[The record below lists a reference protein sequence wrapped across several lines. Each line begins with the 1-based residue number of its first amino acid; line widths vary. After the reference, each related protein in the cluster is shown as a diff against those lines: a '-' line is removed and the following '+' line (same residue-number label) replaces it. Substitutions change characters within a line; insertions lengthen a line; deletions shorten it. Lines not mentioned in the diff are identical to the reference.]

1 MISAGTFSLQIF
13 PSALF
18 SWDYGDL
25 RAVGIDFGTT
35 NCAVA
40 VAEDGVVEVARF
52 GAAQDL
58 ETFRSVLYF
67 DGAPS
72 RGRKRP
78 LAGPSAIE
86 AYLVRE
92 TPGRLIQS
100 LKSFLSSALFR
111 ETWVHNE
118 RYSVEDL
125 TASMALSLREQAER
139 QFGNLGKRAVLGR
152 PVRFVGADTTEADAL
167 AVSRL
172 EQAFRRAGF
181 EEIVFEFEPVGAAY
195 FYEST
200 LDHDER
206 IVIADFGGGTSD
218 FTLLKVGPGLKRG
231 VRRRGI
237 LATAGL
243 PLAGDSFDAK
253 IVRNVVSP
261 MLGLGT
267 EYRSLDKMLPMPSS
281 VYLKL
286 EKWHHLSFLKTQET
300 LRMLRSLQVQAEEPS
315 KIEALIHLV
324 ESDAGYNLHRAVQ
337 RTKLELSSRQ
347 QSEFEYEDPCVSIRQ
362 VVTRG
367 DFEDWIEPELS
378 SISDSVDALLR
389 DGKTQPDQ
397 VDQVFLTG
405 GTSLVP
411 AVRRIFEYRFG
422 TERVQAG
429 NEFTSVARGLA
440 LRADQRRGRAKA
452 T

>member
-1 MISAGTFSLQIF
+1 M
-13 PSALF
+13 F
-18 SWDYGDL
+18 SWDYISL

-40 VAEDGVVEVARF
+40 VAGDGLVETARF
-52 GAAQDL
+52 GVQGL

-67 DGAPS
+67 SGEQS

-78 LAGPSAIE
+78 LAGPAAID
-86 AYLVRE
+86 AYLSRE

-111 ETWVHNE
+111 ETWVGSE

-139 QFGNLGKRAVLGR
+139 QFGDLGKRVVLGR
-152 PVRFVGADTTEADAL
+152 PVRFVGAETKEADAL

-181 EEIVFEFEPVGAAY
+181 EKIVFEYEPVGAAY
-195 FYEST
+195 FYESS

-218 FTLLKVGPGLKRG
+218 FSLLKVGPGVK
-231 VRRRGI
+231 RRGI

-300 LRMLRSLQVQAEEPS
+300 MRMLRNLEAQAEEPA

-324 ESDAGYNLHRAVQ
+324 ENDAGYNLHRAVQ
-337 RTKLELSSRQ
+337 RTKVELSSREK
-347 QSEFEYEDPCVSIRQ
+347 SEFVFEDPCVSIRKT
-362 VVTRG
+362 VVRG
-367 DFEDWIEPELS
+367 DFEDWIEPQLS
-378 SISDSVDALLR
+378 QISDCVDKLLR
-389 DGKTQPDQ
+389 DGKTEAAQ
-397 VDQVFLTG
+397 VDRVFLKG
-405 GTSLVP
+405 GSSLVP
-411 AVRRIFEYRFG
+411 AVRRIF
-422 TERVQAG
+422 
-429 NEFTSVARGLA
+429 
-440 LRADQRRGRAKA
+440 
-452 T
+452 

>member
-1 MISAGTFSLQIF
+1 MK
-13 PSALF
+13 
-18 SWDYGDL
+18 
-25 RAVGIDFGTT
+25 AVGIDFGTT

-40 VAEDGVVEVARF
+40 VADHGVVETARF
-52 GAAQDL
+52 GLASL

-78 LAGPSAIE
+78 LAGPSAID
-86 AYLVRE
+86 AYLARE

-111 ETWVHNE
+111 ETWVGSE

-125 TASMALSLREQAER
+125 TASMALSLREEAER
-139 QFGNLGKRAVLGR
+139 QFGDLGKRVVLGR
-152 PVRFVGADTTEADAL
+152 PVRFVGADTKEADAL

-181 EEIVFEFEPVGAAY
+181 EKILFEYEPVGAAY

-218 FTLLKVGPGLKRG
+218 FSLLKVGPKLK
-231 VRRRGI
+231 RRGI

-300 LRMLRSLQVQAEEPS
+300 LRMLRSLEVQAVEPS
-315 KIEALIHLV
+315 KIEALIQLV
-324 ESDAGYNLHRAVQ
+324 ENDAGYNLHRSVQ
-337 RTKLELSSRQ
+337 CTKLELSSSEK
-347 QSEFEYEDPCVSIRQ
+347 SEFQFEDPCVSIKQTVR
-362 VVTRG
+362 RA
-367 DFEDWIEPELS
+367 DFESWIAPELS
-378 SISDSVDALLR
+378 QIAASVDKLLR
-389 DGKTQPDQ
+389 DAKTERGQIDR
-397 VDQVFLTG
+397 VFLTG

-411 AVRRIFEYRFG
+411 SVRRIFEERFG

-429 NEFTSVARGLA
+429 DEFTSVARGLA
-440 LRADQRRGRAKA
+440 LRAAR
-452 T
+452 TEP

>member
-1 MISAGTFSLQIF
+1 M
-13 PSALF
+13 
-18 SWDYGDL
+18 

-40 VAEDGVVEVARF
+40 VARDGVVEMAHF
-52 GAAQDL
+52 GVQGT

-67 DGAPS
+67 DGTAS
-72 RGRKRP
+72 KGRKRP
-78 LAGPSAIE
+78 LAGPLAID
-86 AYLVRE
+86 AYLSRE

-111 ETWVHNE
+111 ETWVGSE

-125 TASMALSLREQAER
+125 TASMALSLREEAER
-139 QFGNLGKRAVLGR
+139 QFGDLGKRLVLGR
-152 PVRFVGADTTEADAL
+152 PVQFVGGDTKEADAL

-172 EQAFRRAGF
+172 EQAFQRAGF
-181 EEIVFEFEPVGAAY
+181 EEIIFEFEPVGAAY

-218 FTLLKVGPGLKRG
+218 FSLLRVGPR
-231 VRRRGI
+231 VRRRKI
-237 LATAGL
+237 LSTAGL

-253 IVRNVVSP
+253 IVRHVVSP

-267 EYRSLDKMLPMPSS
+267 EYRSLGKMLPMPAS

-300 LRMLRSLQVQAEEPS
+300 MRMLRSLEVQAEEPG

-324 ESDAGYNLHRAVQ
+324 ENDAGYSLHRAVQ
-337 RTKLELSSRQ
+337 RTKVELSSRHE
-347 QSEFEYEDPCVSIRQ
+347 SEFVFEDPCVSIRK

-367 DFEDWIEPELS
+367 DFEEWIEPQLS
-378 SISDSVDALLR
+378 AISDCVDKLLR
-389 DGKTQPDQ
+389 EAKTEAGQIDR
-397 VDQVFLTG
+397 VFLTG

-411 AVRRIFEYRFG
+411 AVRRIFEHRFG
-422 TERVQAG
+422 AERVQAG
-429 NEFTSVARGLA
+429 DEFTSVARGLA
-440 LRADQRRGRAKA
+440 LRAAVKS
-452 T
+452 

>member
-1 MISAGTFSLQIF
+1 
-13 PSALF
+13 
-18 SWDYGDL
+18 L
-25 RAVGIDFGTT
+25 RSVGIDFGTT

-40 VAEDGVVEVARF
+40 VATDSVVQTARF
-52 GAAQDL
+52 GSAAV

-67 DGAPS
+67 DGAES

-78 LAGPSAIE
+78 LAGPSAIDG
-86 AYLVRE
+86 YLARE

-111 ETWVHNE
+111 ETWVNNE

-125 TASMALSLREQAER
+125 TASMALSLREEAER
-139 QFGNLGKRAVLGR
+139 QFGDLGSRVVLGR
-152 PVRFVGADTTEADAL
+152 PVRFVGGDTAEADAL

-181 EEIVFEFEPVGAAY
+181 EEILFEFEPVGAAY

-218 FTLLKVGPGLKRG
+218 FSLLKVGPGRK
-231 VRRRGI
+231 RRGI
-237 LATAGL
+237 LSTAGL

-267 EYRSLDKMLPMPSS
+267 EYRSLDKMLPMPAS

-300 LRMLRSLQVQAEEPS
+300 LRMLRSLEVQAEEPA

-324 ESDAGYNLHRAVQ
+324 ENDAGYNLHRAVQ
-337 RTKLELSSRQ
+337 RTKLELSLRQ
-347 QSEFEYEDPCVSIRQ
+347 YSEFVYEDPCVSIRQ
-362 VVTRG
+362 TVQRA
-367 DFEDWIEPELS
+367 DFEDWIEPQLS
-378 SISDSVDALLR
+378 QISDSVDALLR
-389 DGKTQPDQ
+389 DAQTKAQQIDR
-397 VDQVFLTG
+397 VFLTG

-411 AVRRIFEYRFG
+411 AVRRIFEHRFG
-422 TERVQAG
+422 ADRVQAG
-429 NEFTSVARGLA
+429 DEFTSVARGLA
-440 LRADQRRGRAKA
+440 LRAERWPS
-452 T
+452 

>member
-1 MISAGTFSLQIF
+1 MRS
-13 PSALF
+13 
-18 SWDYGDL
+18 
-25 RAVGIDFGTT
+25 VGIDFGTT

-40 VAEDGVVEVARF
+40 VATDSVVQTARF
-52 GAAQDL
+52 GSAAV

-67 DGAPS
+67 DGAES

-78 LAGPSAIE
+78 LAGPSAIDG
-86 AYLVRE
+86 YLARE

-111 ETWVHNE
+111 ETWVNNE

-125 TASMALSLREQAER
+125 TASMALSLREEAER
-139 QFGNLGKRAVLGR
+139 QFGDLGSRVVLGR
-152 PVRFVGADTTEADAL
+152 PVRFVGGDTAEADAL

-181 EEIVFEFEPVGAAY
+181 EEILFEFEPVGAAY

-218 FTLLKVGPGLKRG
+218 FSLLKVGPGRK
-231 VRRRGI
+231 RRGI
-237 LATAGL
+237 LSTAGL

-267 EYRSLDKMLPMPSS
+267 EYRSLDKMLPMPAS

-300 LRMLRSLQVQAEEPS
+300 LRMLRSLEVQAEEPA

-324 ESDAGYNLHRAVQ
+324 ENDAGYNLHRAVQ
-337 RTKLELSSRQ
+337 RTKLELSLRQ
-347 QSEFEYEDPCVSIRQ
+347 YSEFVYEDPCVSIRQ
-362 VVTRG
+362 TVQRA
-367 DFEDWIEPELS
+367 DFEDWIEPQLS
-378 SISDSVDALLR
+378 QISDSVDALLR
-389 DGKTQPDQ
+389 DAQTKAQQIDR
-397 VDQVFLTG
+397 VFLTG

-411 AVRRIFEYRFG
+411 AVRRIFEHRFG
-422 TERVQAG
+422 ADRVQAG
-429 NEFTSVARGLA
+429 DEFTSVARGLA
-440 LRADQRRGRAKA
+440 LRAERWPS
-452 T
+452 

>member
-1 MISAGTFSLQIF
+1 
-13 PSALF
+13 
-18 SWDYGDL
+18 L

-40 VAEDGVVEVARF
+40 VAKDGMVETARF
-52 GAAQDL
+52 GAAAL

-78 LAGPSAIE
+78 LAGPSAID
-86 AYLVRE
+86 AYLARE
-92 TPGRLIQS
+92 TPGRLMQS

-111 ETWVHNE
+111 ETWVGSE

-125 TASMALSLREQAER
+125 TASMALSLREQAEQ
-139 QFGNLGKRAVLGR
+139 QFGDLGTRVVLGR
-152 PVRFVGADTTEADAL
+152 PVRFVGADTKEADAL
-167 AVSRL
+167 AVARL

-218 FTLLKVGPGLKRG
+218 FSLLKVGPGMKKRR
-231 VRRRGI
+231 VV
-237 LATAGL
+237 ATAGL
-243 PLAGDSFDAK
+243 PMAGDSFDAK

-281 VYLKL
+281 IYVKL
-286 EKWHHLSFLKTQET
+286 EKWHHLSFLKTQDT

-315 KIEALIHLV
+315 RIEALIHLI
-324 ESDAGYNLHRAVQ
+324 ENDAGYNLHRAVQ
-337 RTKLELSSRQ
+337 RTKVELSSRE
-347 QSEFEYEDPCVSIRQ
+347 QSEFVYEDPCVSIRQ
-362 VVTRG
+362 VVGRG
-367 DFEDWIEPELS
+367 DFEDWIEPQLS
-378 SISDSVDALLR
+378 QISDCVDRLLR
-389 DGKTQPDQ
+389 DAKTEAGQIDR
-397 VDQVFLTG
+397 VFLTG

-411 AVRRIFEYRFG
+411 AVRRIFEHRFG
-422 TERVQAG
+422 AERVQAG
-429 NEFTSVARGLA
+429 DEFTSVARGLA
-440 LRADQRRGRAKA
+440 LRATEWRAEA
-452 T
+452 N

>member
-1 MISAGTFSLQIF
+1 
-13 PSALF
+13 
-18 SWDYGDL
+18 L

-40 VAEDGVVEVARF
+40 VSTGSIVETARF
-52 GAAQDL
+52 GAAAL

-67 DGAPS
+67 EGAQS

-78 LAGPSAIE
+78 MAGPAAID
-86 AYLVRE
+86 AYLARE
-92 TPGRLIQS
+92 APGRLIQS

-111 ETWVHNE
+111 ETWVNNE

-125 TASMALSLREQAER
+125 TASMALSLREQAEL
-139 QFGNLGKRAVLGR
+139 QFGDLGKRVVLGR
-152 PVRFVGADTTEADAL
+152 PVRFVGADTREADAL

-181 EEIVFEFEPVGAAY
+181 DEIILEFEPVGAAY

-218 FTLLKVGPGLKRG
+218 FSLLKVGPRLK
-231 VRRRGI
+231 RRGI
-237 LATAGL
+237 VATSGL
-243 PLAGDSFDAK
+243 QLAGDAFDAK
-253 IVRNVVSP
+253 VVRNVVSP

-267 EYRSLDKMLPMPSS
+267 EYRSLDKMLPVPPS

-286 EKWHHLSFLKTQET
+286 EKWHHLSFLKTQDT
-300 LRMLRSLQVQAEEPS
+300 LRMLTSLQVQAEEPA
-315 KIEALIHLV
+315 KIAALIDLI
-324 ESDAGYNLHRAVQ
+324 ENDAGYNLHRSVQ
-337 RTKLELSSRQ
+337 RTKVELSSRQ
-347 QSEFEYEDPCVSIRQ
+347 QSDFVYEDPCVSIRQ
-362 VVTRG
+362 TVSRA

-378 SISDSVDALLR
+378 RISDSVDALLR
-389 DGKTQPDQ
+389 DAKTRPEQ
-397 VDQVFLTG
+397 VDRVFLTG

-411 AVRRIFEYRFG
+411 AVRRIFEHRFG
-422 TERVQAG
+422 PDRVQSG
-429 NEFTSVARGLA
+429 DEFTSVARGLA
-440 LRADQRRGRAKA
+440 LRAARP
-452 T
+452 

>member
-1 MISAGTFSLQIF
+1 LK
-13 PSALF
+13 
-18 SWDYGDL
+18 
-25 RAVGIDFGTT
+25 AVGIDFGTT

-40 VAEDGVVEVARF
+40 VASHGLVETARF
-52 GAAQDL
+52 GLASL

-78 LAGPSAIE
+78 LAGPSAID
-86 AYLVRE
+86 AYLARE

-111 ETWVHNE
+111 ETWVGSE

-125 TASMALSLREQAER
+125 TASMALSLREEAER
-139 QFGNLGKRAVLGR
+139 QFGDLGKRVVLGR
-152 PVRFVGADTTEADAL
+152 PVRFVGGDTKEADAL

-172 EQAFRRAGF
+172 EQAFLRAGF
-181 EEIVFEFEPVGAAY
+181 EKILFEYEPVGAAY

-218 FTLLKVGPGLKRG
+218 FSLLKVGPKLK
-231 VRRRGI
+231 RRGI

-300 LRMLRSLQVQAEEPS
+300 LRMLRSLEVQAVEPS
-315 KIEALIHLV
+315 KIEALIQLV
-324 ESDAGYNLHRAVQ
+324 ENDAGYNLHRSVQ
-337 RTKLELSSRQ
+337 RTKLELSSSDK
-347 QSEFEYEDPCVSIRQ
+347 SEFQFEDPCVSIRQ
-362 VVTRG
+362 TVRRT
-367 DFEDWIEPELS
+367 DFESWIAPELS
-378 SISDSVDALLR
+378 QIAASVDKLLR
-389 DGKTQPDQ
+389 DAKTEREQ
-397 VDQVFLTG
+397 VDRVFLTG

-411 AVRRIFEYRFG
+411 SVRRIFEERFG

-429 NEFTSVARGLA
+429 DEFTSVARGLA
-440 LRADQRRGRAKA
+440 LRAAREKQPDR
-452 T
+452 

>member
-1 MISAGTFSLQIF
+1 
-13 PSALF
+13 
-18 SWDYGDL
+18 L

-40 VAEDGVVEVARF
+40 VATDGVVETARF
-52 GAAQDL
+52 GLERTL

-67 DGAPS
+67 DGAQT
-72 RGRKRP
+72 RGRRRP
-78 LAGPSAIE
+78 LAGPAAIE
-86 AYLVRE
+86 GYLARE
-92 TPGRLIQS
+92 QPGRLIQS

-111 ETWVHNE
+111 ETWVGSE

-125 TASMALSLREQAER
+125 TGAMALSLREEAER
-139 QFGNLGKRAVLGR
+139 ALGDLGKRVVLGR
-152 PVRFVGADTTEADAL
+152 PVRFVGAETKDADAL

-181 EEIVFEFEPVGAAY
+181 DRIVFEYEPVGAAY

-218 FTLLKVGPGLKRG
+218 FSLLKVGPRLK
-231 VRRRGI
+231 RRGI
-237 LATAGL
+237 LSTAGL

-300 LRMLRSLQVQAEEPS
+300 LRMLRSLEAQAEEPA

-324 ESDAGYNLHRAVQ
+324 ENDAGYNLHRAVQ
-337 RTKLELSSRQ
+337 RTKVELSSRE
-347 QSEFEYEDPCVSIRQ
+347 QSEFEFEDPCVSIKQTVR
-362 VVTRG
+362 RS
-367 DFEDWIEPELS
+367 DFEDWIEPQLS
-378 SISDSVDALLR
+378 AISDCVDRLLK
-389 DGKTQPDQ
+389 DAKTVPGQIDR
-397 VDQVFLTG
+397 VFLTG

-411 AVRRIFEYRFG
+411 AVRRIFEHRFG
-422 TERVQAG
+422 AERVEAG

-440 LRADQRRGRAKA
+440 LRAARK
-452 T
+452 